1 MKKDGARKLRE
12 ALEKVLDLPAS
23 EELIEGREVGSK
35 KPDYRTI
42 LALALVE
49 RAARQADVSAFKEI
63 RGVLE
68 GGGKEARAESGRLEE
83 LIRGLKKSKGPPKA
97 PPTQRRGIKEE

>member
-12 ALEKVLDLPAS
+12 ALEKVLNLPAS
-23 EELIEGREVGSK
+23 EELLDGRTAGSK
-35 KPDYRTI
+35 KPDYRTL

-49 RAARQADVSAFKEI
+49 RAAKQADVSAFKEI

-68 GGGKEARAESGRLEE
+68 GGGKEAKAENGKIEE
-83 LIRGLKKSKGPPKA
+83 LIHALKRPPKDGA
-97 PPTQRRGIKEE
+97 PEKSP